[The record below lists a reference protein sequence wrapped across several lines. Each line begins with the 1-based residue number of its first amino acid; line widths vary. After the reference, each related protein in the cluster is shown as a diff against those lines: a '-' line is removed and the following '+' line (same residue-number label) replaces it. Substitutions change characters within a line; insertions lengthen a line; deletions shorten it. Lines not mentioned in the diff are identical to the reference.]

1 MNLFLRKLLGMN
13 WLLAIVAIA
22 LAIFGVVAIYSVTFM
37 REEQYLQEMWR
48 RQIVWLVIAI
58 VGFFVTSFI
67 NYRIWLSNVIFPLL
81 LYLAGLGFLVLTHF
95 FGRTTYGAKS
105 WLELGPISFQPAQ
118 LAIVGT
124 LLLLSWLLANTG
136 NWQGFWPTVGRIASC
151 AAIIAPPWLLI
162 LIQPDLGEC
171 LVMLPPLLA
180 LFFVGR
186 IPKRYLLVIII
197 MAVAIVPVVANF
209 GLKTYQRERLTTFI
223 DPDYDPQGAS
233 WTINQ
238 ALIAIGSGGFNGKGF
253 AAPNTQIQ
261 LGFLPSTIVHTDF
274 IFAGISEQF
283 GFVGDVTLIA
293 AYAALLLT
301 GLLIASI
308 APDELGRLAAVSI
321 VALIFTHV
329 FMNVGMNIS
338 ITPITGVP
346 LPLISY
352 GGSFL
357 VLILFALGVLESIW
371 IHRHVRQTRSAGT
384 MTFASA
390 YVR

>member
-13 WLLAIVAIA
+13 WLLAIVAVA

-37 REEQYLQEMWR
+37 RQEAYLQEMYR

-67 NYRIWLSNVIFPLL
+67 NYRIWLSHVIFPLL

-118 LAIVGT
+118 LAIIST
-124 LLLLSWLLANTG
+124 LFLLSWLLANTE
-136 NWQGFWPTVGRIASC
+136 NWVGFWPTIGRILSC
-151 AAIIAPPWLLI
+151 GAIIAPPWILI

-171 LVMLPPLLA
+171 LVWIPAVLA
-180 LFFVGR
+180 LLYVGR
-186 IPKRYLLVIII
+186 VPKRYLLVMIIAGI
-197 MAVAIVPVVANF
+197 ALIPVVANF
-209 GLKTYQRERLTTFI
+209 GLKSYQRERLTTFLN
-223 DPDYDPQGAS
+223 PDYDPQGAG

-238 ALIAIGSGGFNGKGF
+238 SLIAIGSGGFYGKGF
-253 AAPNTQIQ
+253 TSPNTQVQ

-274 IFAGISEQF
+274 IFAAIGEQL
-283 GFVGDVTLIA
+283 GFVGTITLVA
-293 AYAALLLT
+293 AFGALLLT
-301 GLLIASI
+301 GLLIAAS
-308 APDELGRLAAVSI
+308 ATDDLGRLAAVGI
-321 VALIFTHV
+321 ITLIFTHV
-329 FMNVGMNIS
+329 YMNIGMTIS

-346 LPLISY
+346 LPMISY

-357 VLILFALGVLESIW
+357 VLVLFALGVLESIW
-371 IHRHVRQTRSAGT
+371 IHRKNRGNSQVLRPGT
-384 MTFASA
+384 A
-390 YVR
+390 

>member
-13 WLLAIVAIA
+13 WLLAIVAVA

-37 REEQYLQEMWR
+37 REEAYLQEMYR
-48 RQIVWLVIAI
+48 RQIVWLVIAV

-67 NYRIWLSNVIFPLL
+67 NYRIWLSHVIFPLL

-118 LAIVGT
+118 LAVIST

-136 NWQGFWPTVGRIASC
+136 NWVGFWPTTGRISSC

-171 LVMLPPLLA
+171 LVWIPMLLGLL
-180 LFFVGR
+180 FMGR
-186 IPKRYLLVIII
+186 VPKRYLLVMIVCGI
-197 MAVAIVPVVANF
+197 ALVPVVANF
-209 GLKTYQRERLTTFI
+209 GLKPYQRERLTTFI
-223 DPDYDPQGAS
+223 NPDYDQQGAA

-238 ALIAIGSGGFNGKGF
+238 SLIAIGSGGFYGKGY
-253 AAPNTQIQ
+253 AAPNTQVD
-261 LGFLPSTIVHTDF
+261 LGFLPQTIVHTDF
-274 IFAGISEQF
+274 IFAAISEQL
-283 GFVGDVTLIA
+283 GFVGAVTVVVA
-293 AYAALLLT
+293 FAALLLT
-301 GLLIASI
+301 GLLIA
-308 APDELGRLAAVSI
+308 AYATDELGRLISI
-321 VALIFTHV
+321 GVVTLIFTHV
-329 FMNVGMNIS
+329 FMNVGMTIS

-346 LPLISY
+346 LPMISY

-357 VLILFALGVLESIW
+357 VLILFALGILQSIW
-371 IHRHVRQTRSAGT
+371 VHRQPQPVRQARTVSYA
-384 MTFASA
+384 AA
-390 YVR
+390 YIR